1 MILLLFGPPG
11 CGKGTQAAFLA
22 ERFHIPAISTGEM
35 FRAECKAGTPLGK
48 MACAILAKG
57 GLVDDETVNSIVASR
72 IARTDC
78 ANGFL
83 LDGYPR
89 TVPQAQQFSH
99 LLAERGLPAP
109 IVIHLDVPDA
119 ALVARLTARRQ
130 CSQCMHIYN
139 RLSQP
144 SKVDGR
150 CDIDGAPLVKRDD
163 DEESV
168 IWDRLRAYRELTGP
182 ILDWYG
188 EAGIRTVDG
197 SLSPDGVKQAIE
209 QAVRSACDESLCRVP
224 G

>member
-22 ERFHIPAISTGEM
+22 ERFHIPSISTGEM

-48 MACAILAKG
+48 MACSILAKG
-57 GLVDDETVNSIVASR
+57 GLVDDSIVNGVVASR
-72 IARTDC
+72 TARADC

-89 TVPQAQQFSH
+89 TVPQAQQFSA

-109 IVIHLDVPDA
+109 IVIHLHVPDC
-119 ALVARLTARRQ
+119 ALVERLTARRQ
-130 CSQCMHIYN
+130 CSQCGHIYN

-144 SKVDGR
+144 SHYEGR
-150 CDIDGAPLVKRDD
+150 CDIDGAPLVKRED

-168 IWDRLRAYRELTGP
+168 IRDRLRAYRELTGP
-182 ILDWYG
+182 VLDWYG
-188 EAGIRTVDG
+188 ASGIHTVDG
-197 SLSPDGVKQAIE
+197 SLPPDEVKRTIADVVGRASGRR
-209 QAVRSACDESLCRVP
+209 AVVV
-224 G
+224 